1 VAIAKVGGRRTL
13 CELVCGKNMMMSLIF
28 LIFSCYNGRL
38 YSVRGTPN
46 LFLTP
51 NWKV

>member
-1 VAIAKVGGRRTL
+1 VEIAKAGVRRSL
-13 CELVCGKNMMMSLIF
+13 CEQACGKNMMIGLIF
-28 LIFSCYNGRL
+28 LIFSCYNARL
-38 YSVRGTPN
+38 YSVRGNPN